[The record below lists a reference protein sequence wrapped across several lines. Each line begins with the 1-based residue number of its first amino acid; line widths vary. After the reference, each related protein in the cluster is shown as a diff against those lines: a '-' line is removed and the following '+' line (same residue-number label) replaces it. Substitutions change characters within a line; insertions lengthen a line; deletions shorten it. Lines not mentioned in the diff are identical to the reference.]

1 MTQKQAI
8 RKLKRDHGKGIERLL
23 RRAYQEGFEGGLA
36 RAHGS
41 GRRGRTIRA
50 DATIDG
56 LLRLI
61 ERHFGLDR
69 YNFEVARC
77 PRGFEEAGTVPRS
90 AIQISTRG
98 LRLTPPAD
106 VSPLPAPETTPMR
119 STPATI
125 LTCAALSLESLVAPI
140 EARAEDRS
148 AYQTPPPVVA
158 GILTAPRVPRG
169 APSVSPTGRA

>member
-69 YNFEVARC
+69 YNFEVRVVH
-77 PRGFEEAGTVPRS
+77 AGS
-90 AIQISTRG
+90 KK
-98 LRLTPPAD
+98 
-106 VSPLPAPETTPMR
+106 
-119 STPATI
+119 
-125 LTCAALSLESLVAPI
+125 
-140 EARAEDRS
+140 
-148 AYQTPPPVVA
+148 
-158 GILTAPRVPRG
+158 RVPSRDLL
-169 APSVSPTGRA
+169 SKYRLED